1 MLMVEYVNILCSRFC
16 AMQLLLRTVAFVP
29 KRINFQPVLPT
40 ISTHLITSQ
49 HGQQHKRFMASQP
62 AQSQSFIQS
71 VADSSAVS
79 QVQNLLETIHEV
91 SGLPW
96 WATICVSTVL
106 FRTAITLP
114 LSVYQNKIFARLE
127 LIGQEMKD
135 IVPEMKKE
143 TAIAIRQFKWT
154 EEEAKK
160 AYIRSMKKQYN
171 LRVVRDNCHPF
182 KSSVVI
188 WAQLPMWVC
197 LSMALRNMSTASEFS
212 SIESQIT
219 MLELSVGGFLWIPN
233 LTFPDSSWI
242 LPVFLGL
249 VNLAIIEMQVANRLA
264 NNVEPNKLQK
274 YMTNF
279 FRVISVIM
287 VPVAATVPSSMS
299 LYWTTSSVCGLC
311 HNLILISPKFRRLSR
326 VPLTPKENANPYQSL
341 INHFKN
347 KFRL

>member
-1 MLMVEYVNILCSRFC
+1 MH
-16 AMQLLLRTVAFVP
+16 LLLRTAAILP
-29 KRINFQPVLPT
+29 RRANFQSALPF
-40 ISTHLITSQ
+40 IGCH
-49 HGQQHKRFMASQP
+49 HGQQHKRSVASQP
-62 AQSQSFIQS
+62 AQSQGFIQS
-71 VADSSAVS
+71 IADSSAVS
-79 QVQNLLETIHEV
+79 QVQNMLETIHEV

-96 WATICVSTVL
+96 WATICVSTIV

-127 LIGQEMKD
+127 NIGQEMKD
-135 IVPEMKKE
+135 LVPEMKKE

-160 AYIRSMKKQYN
+160 AYMRSMKKQYN
-171 LRVVRDNCHPF
+171 MRVVRDNCHPF

-188 WAQLPMWVC
+188 WAQLPMWLG
-197 LSMALRNMSTASEFS
+197 LSMALRNMSSASEYS

-219 MLELSVGGFLWIPN
+219 LLELSVGGFLWIPN

-249 VNLAIIEMQVANRLA
+249 VNLAIIELQVAHRLA
-264 NNVEPNKLQK
+264 KNAEPNKLQK
-274 YMTNF
+274 YMTYF
-279 FRVISVIM
+279 FRAISIVM

-311 HNLILISPKFRRLSR
+311 HNLIIISPKFRRLTKI
-326 VPLTPKENANPYQSL
+326 PLSIKENQNPYQT
-341 INHFKN
+341 IIDHFRTKL
-347 KFRL
+347 RL